1 MVEPLFQIFECS
13 NENCRLR
20 MPSDL
25 SVKKLFNCPFCS
37 SEMQPVGSPFGN
49 YHPARNAGNHN
60 NFSLLLDNL
69 RSTENVGSIFR
80 SADGAGVSHIYC
92 CGTTPTAKH
101 PKVKKASLGAELTV
115 STSYH
120 HNSLVLAAELRAAH
134 ALIIALESTPEST
147 SLFDFAFS
155 SNSQQETIL
164 VIGNEISGIDPQLLS
179 LADHVVHLP
188 MAGKKTS
195 LNAAVAAGIAL
206 YHLVFQHK

>member
-1 MVEPLFQIFECS
+1 
-13 NENCRLR
+13 

-37 SEMQPVGSPFGN
+37 SEMQPVGSPCGN

-188 MAGKKTS
+188 MAGNKTS

-206 YHLVFQHK
+206 YHLVFQNK

>member
-25 SVKKLFNCPFCS
+25 SVKKFFNCPFCF

-147 SLFDFAFS
+147 SLFDFVFS

-188 MAGKKTS
+188 MAGNKTS

-206 YHLVFQHK
+206 YHLVFQNK